1 MRRESP
7 VAGNEFLGRLEKL
20 LGKVPEY
27 DRREMLY
34 DYEEHFEI
42 GLANGRTEREIME
55 ELGDPHVIARDLLA
69 DYRIVKAEKTQ
80 SVSNIFQAATAA
92 VSLSF
97 FNLVFILGPLIGL
110 AGVYISLCAV
120 ALVLTLSPFALLGS
134 SFFTG
139 FEDMTLNFFAS
150 LALFSLGLLLSIGM
164 IYVGKFFYRVL
175 LGYIKFNVRLVKGK
189 GEKAA

>member
-1 MRRESP
+1 M
-7 VAGNEFLGRLEKL
+7 AGNEFLARLEKL

-80 SVSNIFQAATAA
+80 SVTNICQAATAA